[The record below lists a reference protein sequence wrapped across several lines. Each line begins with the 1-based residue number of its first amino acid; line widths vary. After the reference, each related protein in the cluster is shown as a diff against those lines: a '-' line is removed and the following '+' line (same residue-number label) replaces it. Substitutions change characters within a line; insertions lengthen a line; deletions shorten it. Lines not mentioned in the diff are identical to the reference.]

1 MKTSNVFWLF
11 ILVFVLVIGLFFF
24 LNKSASQDQVSFTLE
39 EVLSCSQDKL
49 GKSVLALPSN
59 SQVIGAFIAFKKVPV
74 EESLVKS
81 FKEQGVTLDQQS
93 LVFDQMWAE
102 IPVKSLCWLVDRE
115 EVNSIFTLAK

>member
-49 GKSVLALPSN
+49 DKSVLALPSN
-59 SQVIGAFIAFKKVPV
+59 SQVIGAFIAFKKVPL

-81 FKEQGVTLDQQS
+81 LKEQGVTLDQQS

-102 IPVKSLCWLVDRE
+102 IPVKSLCWLAGLE
-115 EVNSIFTLAK
+115 EINFIFTLAK

>member
-24 LNKSASQDQVSFTLE
+24 LNKSASQDQTTFSLA

-49 GKSVLALPSN
+49 DKSVLALPSN

-74 EESLVKS
+74 EENLVKS
-81 FKEQGVTLDQQS
+81 LKEQGVTLDQQS

-102 IPVKSLCWLVDRE
+102 IPVKSLCWLAGLE
-115 EVNSIFTLAK
+115 EINSIFTLAK

>member
-24 LNKSASQDQVSFTLE
+24 LNKSVSKEQATFSLA

-49 GKSVLALPSN
+49 DKSVLALPSN

-81 FKEQGVTLDQQS
+81 LKEQGVTLDQQS
-93 LVFDQMWAE
+93 LIFDQMWAE
-102 IPVKSLCWLVDRE
+102 IPVKSLCWLADRE

>member
-24 LNKSASQDQVSFTLE
+24 LNKSASKEQVTFSLA
-39 EVLSCSQDKL
+39 EVLSCPQEKL
-49 GKSVLALPSN
+49 DKSVLALPSN

-74 EESLVKS
+74 EENLVKS
-81 FKEQGVTLDQQS
+81 LKEQGVTLDQQS

-102 IPVKSLCWLVDRE
+102 IPVKSLCWLAGQE
-115 EVNSIFTLAK
+115 EINSIFTLAK

>member
-11 ILVFVLVIGLFFF
+11 ILVFVLVIGLFFV
-24 LNKSASQDQVSFTLE
+24 LNKSASKEQITFSLA

-49 GKSVLALPSN
+49 DKSVLALPSN

-74 EESLVKS
+74 EESLVQS
-81 FKEQGVTLDQQS
+81 LKEQGVTLDQQS

-102 IPVKSLCWLVDRE
+102 IPVKSLCWLAGLE
-115 EVNSIFTLAK
+115 EINSIFTLAK